1 MCCHGLEDMA
11 IQGDVSFARKEKS
24 ATRLHRVDVNKHKID
39 DHCGLVGSPASL
51 KRIQEQQQRQ
61 QQKISKTKVLNKNS
75 YLNYAALIQ
84 VSVKWT
90 LCTVK
95 EEIPFQYSRN
105 FHRRLENSLLHNR
118 GKFHPGGCI
127 NESNGVPLLAF
138 WPFGLTLSHRGITYS
153 VVANQS
159 EKHAICRL
167 NIK

>member
-1 MCCHGLEDMA
+1 MTSAYVIMFSKLWPKVILRNFGGL
-11 IQGDVSFARKEKS
+11 
-24 ATRLHRVDVNKHKID
+24 
-39 DHCGLVGSPASL
+39 L

-167 NIK
+167 NIKWKFSFMELICKFSSIPFMC